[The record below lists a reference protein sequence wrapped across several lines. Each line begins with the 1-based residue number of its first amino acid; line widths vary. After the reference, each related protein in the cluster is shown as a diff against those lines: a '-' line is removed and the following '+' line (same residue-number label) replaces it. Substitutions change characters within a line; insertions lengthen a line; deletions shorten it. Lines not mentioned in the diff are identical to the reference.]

1 MIIACLILA
10 VSSAATPKLVAT
22 ELSSVFTAGD
32 CDTTGECYPYFRIP
46 ALKRVRFTYNT
57 YYFEL
62 HLHPASP
69 SFFTTQHLFPDVWLY
84 ICTRTLSLPHRQS
97 LEHCWRLPKREEG
110 TVTAARTMATSRL
123 LYANHPTAVA
133 RTARGVRFTK

>member
-46 ALKRVRFTYNT
+46 ALKRVSIIQIIMLT
-57 YYFEL
+57 
-62 HLHPASP
+62 S
-69 SFFTTQHLFPDVWLY
+69 SCICTQHHHHSSPLNISFPMSGSTYAHARSLCRTGKVWSTAGVCRSARRAQSQRLGPWRRPDC
-84 ICTRTLSLPHRQS
+84 CTQIIRRQWQ
-97 LEHCWRLPKREEG
+97 ERHVG
-110 TVTAARTMATSRL
+110 
-123 LYANHPTAVA
+123 
-133 RTARGVRFTK
+133 